1 MKVQLRI
8 TLTFLELTQSKI
20 LCKSNNTSGSVT
32 ITIGYV
38 ASFVF
43 KLARLKTF
51 SEPMAGLPEQS
62 FDGER
67 TVVVSNCPS
76 DVGEDELTIHFQ
88 KKNNGGGDVDKI
100 VLHGNVAFVI
110 FDIPE
115 GSEFFTVSKLI

>member
-1 MKVQLRI
+1 
-8 TLTFLELTQSKI
+8 
-20 LCKSNNTSGSVT
+20 
-32 ITIGYV
+32 
-38 ASFVF
+38 
-43 KLARLKTF
+43 
-51 SEPMAGLPEQS
+51 MAGLPEQS
-62 FDGER
+62 FDAER

-110 FDIPE
+110 FDVPE